1 MDSMKRLV
9 FSMAALMAVT
19 SSLAQ
24 DTVVI
29 EPTRPASRVRV
40 QIEAEP
46 EEREPID
53 AVLIVQNHASD
64 DFQKPLSNLGDQLSQ
79 ALSGDLFN
87 VIDPNDAIG
96 DEQNRGPWG
105 ENMPVSAA
113 TRLAENLEAQTLL
126 TAAVGETSVIGYGAP
141 AKVQAVRMS
150 LTLSAK
156 RLPKGANVA
165 SVTVTET
172 SRKVTPDTLSQNAEA
187 IYGELVRTLVAKASS
202 QFLAKCEDVKWKD
215 VVLKL
220 VEVGFGCNFPGAD
233 VSIDGV
239 SYGTAGTIGEPPLKV
254 KVSDGLHNLKI
265 SYPYAIPYEVRARLQ
280 EGTTFIAVLHLNDE
294 GRQIRKED
302 KYFDTLMDRI
312 EKSGATDD
320 QVRMIRARGYGKY
333 LSSSYTRLHGMPQ
346 VLSIRDC
353 DMPDFG
359 LNPDREG
366 DGVQTS
372 TRDLFDQAGSAAGL
386 QLPQRSGDGKSG
398 KRDDDSNG
406 RDRKDGR
413 KRDSSDENDR
423 DRHSDDRQSE
433 DDWEPPDNTDV
444 GVVMPLQQSQQAAP
458 VQQTVPAQSAQS
470 AYAQPVATPA
480 YTAPTTQP
488 RNEALQNLHDIREGV
503 DTGKD
508 IIQGIKD
515 IGDMLK

>member
-1 MDSMKRLV
+1 MDSIKRLI
-9 FSMAALMAVT
+9 SIMAVIAAMAT
-19 SSLAQ
+19 MAQ
-24 DTVVI
+24 DTVII
-29 EPTRPASRVRV
+29 EPTRPASRVTV
-40 QIEAEP
+40 QVEAEP
-46 EEREPID
+46 EAREPID

-113 TRLAENLEAQTLL
+113 TRLAENLEAQALL

-165 SVTVTET
+165 AVTVTET

-187 IYGELVRTLVAKASS
+187 IYGELVRSLVAKASS
-202 QFLAKCEDVKWKD
+202 QFLAKCENVKWKE

-239 SYGTAGTIGEPPLKV
+239 SYGTAGTIGEPPLKI

-265 SYPYAIPYEVRARLQ
+265 SYPYAIPYEVRAKLQ
-280 EGTTFIAVLHLNDE
+280 EGTTFIAILHLNDE

-320 QVRMIRARGYGKY
+320 DVRLIRAEGYGKY
-333 LSSSYTRLHGMPQ
+333 LSSSYTRIHGMPQ
-346 VLSIRDC
+346 VLSMRDC

-359 LNPDREG
+359 LNPDSEG

-386 QLPQRSGDGKSG
+386 QLPQRGGDGKDG

-406 RDRKDGR
+406 RDREDKR
-413 KRDSSDENDR
+413 KRDSSDKNGR
-423 DRHSDDRQSE
+423 NRSSDDQQSE
-433 DDWEPPDNTDV
+433 DDREPPDNTDV

-458 VQQTVPAQSAQS
+458 VQQTASTQPAQS
-470 AYAQPVATPA
+470 AYAQPAATPA
-480 YTAPTTQP
+480 YAAPAAQP
-488 RNEALQNLHDIREGV
+488 QNEALQNLSDIREGV
-503 DTGKD
+503 NTGKD

-515 IGDMLK
+515 IGNLLK

>member
-1 MDSMKRLV
+1 MKRMMLAA
-9 FSMAALMAVT
+9 MAL
-19 SSLAQ
+19 LAIMMTMQ
-24 DTVVI
+24 AEVVD
-29 EPTRPASRVRV
+29 
-40 QIEAEP
+40 
-46 EEREPID
+46 EPID

-113 TRLAENLEAQTLL
+113 TRLAENLEAQALL

-165 SVTVTET
+165 AVTVTET

-187 IYGELVRTLVAKASS
+187 IYSELVRSLVAKASS
-202 QFLAKCEDVKWKD
+202 QFLAKCEGVKWRD

-239 SYGTAGTIGEPPLKV
+239 SYGTAGTIGEPPLKI
-254 KVSDGLHNLKI
+254 KVSEGLHNLKI
-265 SYPYAIPYEVRARLQ
+265 SYPYALPYEVRARLQ
-280 EGTTFIAVLHLNDE
+280 EGTTFIAVLHLDDD
-294 GRQIRKED
+294 GRRIRKED

-320 QVRMIRARGYGKY
+320 DVRLIRANGYGKY
-333 LSSSYTRLHGMPQ
+333 LSSSYTRIHGMPQ
-346 VLSIRDC
+346 VLSMRDC

-372 TRDLFDQAGSAAGL
+372 TRDLFDQAGAAAGL
-386 QLPQRSGDGKSG
+386 KLPGRAEQNGAEPEASHSRAAAQDANVEKPHGRGDEQDRSRSDGGEGNGDEFG
-398 KRDDDSNG
+398 
-406 RDRKDGR
+406 
-413 KRDSSDENDR
+413 
-423 DRHSDDRQSE
+423 H
-433 DDWEPPDNTDV
+433 PDNTDV
-444 GVVMPLQQSQQAAP
+444 GVVMPLQQPQQAAP
-458 VQQTVPAQSAQS
+458 VTQPVA
-470 AYAQPVATPA
+470 AQPVQQIAPAQPA
-480 YTAPTTQP
+480 YSPSATQSQ
-488 RNEALQNLHDIREGV
+488 NEALQGLQDFKEGI

-508 IIQGIKD
+508 IIKGIKD
-515 IGDMLK
+515 IGEMLK

>member
-1 MDSMKRLV
+1 MKRLLPI
-9 FSMAALMAVT
+9 FAALGL
-19 SSLAQ
+19 LAG
-24 DTVVI
+24 
-29 EPTRPASRVRV
+29 A
-40 QIEAEP
+40 
-46 EEREPID
+46 EPID
-53 AVLIVQNHASD
+53 AVLVVQNHASD

-113 TRLAENLEAQTLL
+113 TRLAENLEAQVLL

-165 SVTVTET
+165 SVTVAET
-172 SRKVTPDTLSQNAEA
+172 SRKVSPDTLSQNAEA
-187 IYGELVRTLVAKASS
+187 IYGELVRSLVAKASS
-202 QFLAKCEDVKWKD
+202 QFLAKCENVKWKD

-239 SYGTAGTIGEPPLKV
+239 SYGTAGTIGEPPLRV

-265 SYPYAIPYEVRARLQ
+265 SYPYAIPYEVRAKFQ
-280 EGTTFIAVLHLNDE
+280 EGTTFVAVLHLNDE
-294 GRQIRKED
+294 GRRIRKED
-302 KYFDTLMDRI
+302 RYFDTLMDRI

-333 LSSSYTRLHGMPQ
+333 LESSYTRIHGMPQ
-346 VLSIRDC
+346 VLSMRDC
-353 DMPDFG
+353 EMPDFG
-359 LNPDREG
+359 LNPDKEG
-366 DGVQTS
+366 DGVETS

-386 QLPQRSGDGKSG
+386 QVPQRGGRNE
-398 KRDDDSNG
+398 KRDHDSGGRDDGDWRNNGNSDQTG
-406 RDRKDGR
+406 RDRRFD
-413 KRDSSDENDR
+413 N
-423 DRHSDDRQSE
+423 RHDE
-433 DDWEPPDNTDV
+433 DDWDQPDNPDM

-458 VQQTVPAQSAQS
+458 VQQSVLAQPAQSA
-470 AYAQPVATPA
+470 YPQPVATPA
-480 YTAPTTQP
+480 YAAPAAQP
-488 RNEALQNLHDIREGV
+488 RNEALQNLYDIREGV

-508 IIQGIKD
+508 IIQGVKD
-515 IGDMLK
+515 IGEMLK

>member
-1 MDSMKRLV
+1 MKSMFPRFLL
-9 FSMAALMAVT
+9 AALFAV
-19 SSLAQ
+19 SLAS
-24 DTVVI
+24 V
-29 EPTRPASRVRV
+29 PAA
-40 QIEAEP
+40 AEP
-46 EEREPID
+46 VD

-64 DFQKPLSNLGDQLSQ
+64 DFQKPFSNLGDQLSQ

-87 VIDPNDAIG
+87 VMDPNDAIG
-96 DEQNRGPWG
+96 DEQNREPWG
-105 ENMPVSAA
+105 ENMPLSAA
-113 TRLAENLEAQTLL
+113 TRLAENLDAQALI
-126 TAAVGETSVIGYGAP
+126 TAAVGEISVVGFGTP
-141 AKVQAVRMS
+141 ARAQAVRMT

-172 SRKVTPDTLSQNAEA
+172 SRKVTPDALSQNAEA
-187 IYGELVRTLVAKASS
+187 IYSELVRSLVAKASS
-202 QFLAKCEDVKWKD
+202 EFLAKCEGVRWRD

-239 SYGTAGTIGEPPLKV
+239 SYGTAGTIGEPPLRV
-254 KVSDGLHNLKI
+254 RVSEGLHNLKI
-265 SYPYAIPYEVRARLQ
+265 SYPYALPYEVRARLQ
-280 EGTTFIAVLHLNDE
+280 EGTTFIAVLHLDDD
-294 GRQIRKED
+294 GRRIRKED

-320 QVRMIRARGYGKY
+320 DVRLIRANGYGKY

-359 LNPDREG
+359 LNPDRDG

-372 TRDLFDQAGSAAGL
+372 TRDLFDQAGAAAGL
-386 QLPQRSGDGKSG
+386 QLPERGENGGKPGDEANGNEAGRDNDSADDKGRNRRSSD
-398 KRDDDSNG
+398 RQDDD
-406 RDRKDGR
+406 R
-413 KRDSSDENDR
+413 
-423 DRHSDDRQSE
+423 
-433 DDWEPPDNTDV
+433 EPPDNTDM
-444 GVVMPLQQSQQAAP
+444 GVVMPLPQPQQTAP
-458 VQQTVPAQSAQS
+458 VQQQPV
-470 AYAQPVATPA
+470 AQPVQQQPA
-480 YTAPTTQP
+480 AQP
-488 RNEALQNLHDIREGV
+488 QNGVVQGLRDIKEGV

-515 IGDMLK
+515 IGEMLK